1 VDLSRRL
8 EKAQGMQPQKQDTG
22 GVGGTA
28 SVAPA
33 PAILVSV
40 EDRIATV
47 TFNRPDRRNALTLA
61 MWREVPQICARL
73 ERDPDVRSVILT
85 GAADCFTAGADIIE
99 FDKVRESVSA
109 SAEYEVAVDACCDAL
124 AALSKPTIAAI
135 AGYCMGGG
143 CHIAISCDF
152 RYAHPAGTFGVP
164 AARLSIVYGIRGTQK
179 LVSLVGI
186 ANAKR
191 ILYAGEPFDAKEA
204 YRIGFIDRIEDD
216 AQGAARAFAARL
228 ADNAPLS
235 ISGAKV
241 LINGLSLGLGALDP
255 KVAHNAIERAAAS
268 EDYAEGRRA
277 FAEKRRPQFKGR

>member
-1 VDLSRRL
+1 MEL
-8 EKAQGMQPQKQDTG
+8 EKQGTG
-22 GVGGTA
+22 SAGTA
-28 SVAPA
+28 FPGAQADPIV
-33 PAILVSV
+33 VTV

-47 TFNRPDRRNALTLA
+47 AFNRPDRRNALTLA
-61 MWREVPQICARL
+61 MWREVPEICARL
-73 ERDPDVRSVILT
+73 EQNPDVRCVILT
-85 GAADCFTAGADIIE
+85 GAGGYFTAGADIIE
-99 FDKVRESVSA
+99 FDKVRASVAA
-109 SAEYEVAVDACCDAL
+109 SADYETAVDACCDAL

-135 AGYCMGGG
+135 PGFCMGGG

-152 RYAHPAGTFGVP
+152 RYAHPAAMFGVP

-191 ILYAGEPFDAKEA
+191 ILYAGEPFDAEEA
-204 YRIGFIDRIEDD
+204 YRIGFIDRIEED
-216 AQGAARAFAARL
+216 ALDAARAFAARM

-241 LINGLSLGLGALDP
+241 LINGLSMGLGALEP
-255 KVAHNAIERAAAS
+255 RQAHDVINRAAAS
-268 EDYAEGRRA
+268 EDCAEGRRA